1 VQQYF
6 VQEDV
11 EEILKIQTSRRND
24 NDFIAWHPEKRGIF
38 TVKSAYRLALNA
50 SMQHQDI
57 GATSARPDGMRPGWK
72 VIWKCQVPPKVKIL
86 AWKICCNAISTQTNL
101 ERRGMATLRLCQVCG
116 MEDEDSF
123 HAFMRCP
130 HARQLWLAM
139 AEIWPLPRDEL
150 LVHTGKEWLLHLLL
164 SIPEAQRAPTLMT
177 IWRIWH
183 AHNEV
188 THDKPCPP
196 IEGSRRF
203 LVSYLNSLMMIKQF
217 PDADITKGKMVVD
230 TSQGFKRVPTD
241 ADGRQKERKRW
252 LPPDQGAAKLNVDG
266 AFASDGAGAGM
277 VLRDH
282 TGEVIFTACRQIV
295 HCRDA
300 MEAEIKAIEE
310 GLRLA
315 LHWTNLDLQIE
326 SDCAE
331 AVELIKDSTPNT
343 SVYAF
348 SITTIRELLRERES
362 SLAKINREANVVSHE
377 LAKLGRMQGRTEF
390 WLRDYPR
397 EVAVAVASDC
407 NPTYI

>member
-1 VQQYF
+1 
-6 VQEDV
+6 
-11 EEILKIQTSRRND
+11 
-24 NDFIAWHPEKRGIF
+24 
-38 TVKSAYRLALNA
+38 
-50 SMQHQDI
+50 
-57 GATSARPDGMRPGWK
+57 
-72 VIWKCQVPPKVKIL
+72 
-86 AWKICCNAISTQTNL
+86 
-101 ERRGMATLRLCQVCG
+101 

-164 SIPEAQRAPTLMT
+164 SIPEEQRAPTLMT

-266 AFASDGAGAGM
+266 A
-277 VLRDH
+277 
-282 TGEVIFTACRQIV
+282 
-295 HCRDA
+295 
-300 MEAEIKAIEE
+300 
-310 GLRLA
+310 
-315 LHWTNLDLQIE
+315 
-326 SDCAE
+326 
-331 AVELIKDSTPNT
+331 
-343 SVYAF
+343 
-348 SITTIRELLRERES
+348 
-362 SLAKINREANVVSHE
+362 
-377 LAKLGRMQGRTEF
+377 
-390 WLRDYPR
+390 
-397 EVAVAVASDC
+397 
-407 NPTYI
+407 